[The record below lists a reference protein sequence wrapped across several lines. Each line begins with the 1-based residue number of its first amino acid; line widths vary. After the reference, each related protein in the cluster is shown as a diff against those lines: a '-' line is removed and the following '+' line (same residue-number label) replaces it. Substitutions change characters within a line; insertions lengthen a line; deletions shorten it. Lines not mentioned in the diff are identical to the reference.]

1 MKKVLFLTTYASP
14 YRVEFFDEL
23 AKYCDVTVAYSEQVQ
38 WQKHRDKDWFV
49 PSQGGFRGVQL
60 EKRLFTIRGGS
71 LCLGIVD
78 LLKEPFDFI
87 ILCGYSMPTQML
99 AIGWLRAKKV
109 PYYMEVDGGRIREDS
124 PMKLRFKRYL
134 VRGAAGYFGTGEAT
148 TDYLCYY
155 GARRDRVYTYPF
167 TSLRESELSAAPAA
181 GEEKRALRR
190 ELGIREE
197 RMVLAVGRVDYLK
210 GPDVL
215 IDAAA
220 SLLPNTGVYLVG
232 GEPTEDLK
240 QRAEN
245 LPGIH
250 FVGFRKKDALAKY
263 YRAADVL
270 AMPTRTDVWGL
281 VINEAMAAGL
291 PVVSSDAC
299 VAGLELVK
307 NGVNGYIVP
316 CGDVSA
322 LAGRLNE
329 VLSGDLAAMGRASL
343 ERIRPYTYENMARVH
358 MELFEKLSKEKQ
370 EPDSV

>member
-1 MKKVLFLTTYASP
+1 M
-14 YRVEFFDEL
+14 DE
-23 AKYCDVTVAYSEQVQ
+23 KQ
-38 WQKHRDKDWFV
+38 
-49 PSQGGFRGVQL
+49 
-60 EKRLFTIRGGS
+60 
-71 LCLGIVD
+71 
-78 LLKEPFDFI
+78 
-87 ILCGYSMPTQML
+87 
-99 AIGWLRAKKV
+99 
-109 PYYMEVDGGRIREDS
+109 
-124 PMKLRFKRYL
+124 
-134 VRGAAGYFGTGEAT
+134 
-148 TDYLCYY
+148 
-155 GARRDRVYTYPF
+155 
-167 TSLRESELSAAPAA
+167 
-181 GEEKRALRR
+181 ALRR

-220 SLLPNTGVYLVG
+220 SLLPGTGVYLVG
-232 GEPTEDLK
+232 GEPTDDLK

-245 LPGIH
+245 LPGVH
-250 FVGFRKKDALAKY
+250 FVGFRKKDALAKF

-316 CGDVSA
+316 CGDAGA

-329 VLSGDLAAMGRASL
+329 VLSCDLTAMGQASL
-343 ERIRPYTYENMARVH
+343 DRIRPYTYENMAKVH
-358 MELFEKLSKEKQ
+358 MDLFEKLSKGDKEA
-370 EPDSV
+370 EL

>member
-1 MKKVLFLTTYASP
+1 MKRVLFLTTYASP

-23 AKYCDVTVAYSEQVQ
+23 AKYCDVTVSYSESMDG
-38 WQKHRDKDWFV
+38 QKHRDKDWFIA
-49 PSQGGFRGVQL
+49 SQGGFRSVQL
-60 EKRLFTIRGGS
+60 GKRVFTVRRKS
-71 LCLGIVD
+71 LCLGVTD

-87 ILCGYSMPTQML
+87 IICGYSSPTQML
-99 AIGWLRAKKV
+99 AIAWLRARKI

-124 PMKLRFKRYL
+124 PLKLRFKRYL

-155 GARRDRVYTYPF
+155 GADRDRVYTYPF
-167 TSLRESELSAAPAA
+167 TSLWASDLSAAPATA
-181 GEEKRALRR
+181 EEKQALRR
-190 ELGIREE
+190 ELGIPEE
-197 RMVLAVGRVDYLK
+197 RVVLAVGRVDYLK

-215 IDAAA
+215 IDAAS
-220 SLLPNTGVYLVG
+220 SLLSGTGVYLVG

-240 QRAEN
+240 QRTEN
-245 LPGIH
+245 LPGVH

-307 NGVNGYIVP
+307 NAENGYVVP
-316 CGDVSA
+316 TGDA
-322 LAGRLNE
+322 GELARRLNE
-329 VLSGDLAAMGRASL
+329 VLGGDLYAMGQASL
-343 ERIRPYTYENMARVH
+343 KRIRPYTYENMAKVH
-358 MELFEKLSKEKQ
+358 MDLFAKLSQ
-370 EPDSV
+370 E

>member
-23 AKYCDVTVAYSEQVQ
+23 AKYCDVTVAFSERVEV
-38 WQKHRDKDWFV
+38 QKHRDKAWFLS
-49 PSQGGFRGVQL
+49 SQGLFRSVQL
-60 EKRLFTIRGGS
+60 GKRLFTVRNTS
-71 LCLGIVD
+71 LCLGILD
-78 LLKEPFDFI
+78 LLKEPFDFY
-87 ILCGYSMPTQML
+87 ILCGYSTPTQML
-99 AIGWLRAKKV
+99 ALAWLRARKI

-155 GARRDRVYTYPF
+155 GAERDRVHTYPF
-167 TSLRESELSAAPAA
+167 TSLWEADLSAAPASQD
-181 GEEKRALRR
+181 EKQALRR

-245 LPGIH
+245 LPGVH
-250 FVGFRKKDALAKY
+250 FVGFRKKDALAKF

-316 CGDVSA
+316 CGDA
-322 LAGRLNE
+322 GELAKRLNE
-329 VLSGDLAAMGRASL
+329 VLSGDLTAMGQASL
-343 ERIRPYTYENMARVH
+343 DRIRPYTYENMAKVH
-358 MELFEKLSKEKQ
+358 VELFDRLSESSGWT
-370 EPDSV
+370 EP